1 MTSTPFAMFRVA
13 KVITTVD
20 GVDAT
25 ALVDSLSLTADKSQN
40 VLRSTLEPTLPEA
53 ATGGDYIWQLQF
65 AGEPEYRAWLGDA
78 GREAASI
85 LNDAALV
92 RHVDAVSYEDGRAGS
107 KCPLDRGVYRLLLIS
122 VNKAPN
128 AAAVAQFEYETYE
141 MGLYIPGIVRWR
153 ISRVQEASGARPWT
167 HIWEQ
172 EYQDLDG
179 LLKSYML
186 HPHHWAW
193 INRWYDPECVEHMI
207 DNHLCHSFC
216 NFQHSVIGPENGT

>member
-1 MTSTPFAMFRVA
+1 MWNLFAMYRVA
-13 KVITTVD
+13 KVLTVAE
-20 GVDAT
+20 GAEP
-25 ALVDSLSLTADKSQN
+25 LVLAERLSHTADKSPL
-40 VLRSTLEPTLPEA
+40 VLKSALEPTLPEA
-53 ATGGDYIWQLQF
+53 AAGGDYIWRMQF
-65 AGEPEYRAWLGDA
+65 AGERDYQAWLADA

-85 LNDAALV
+85 LNDPALL
-92 RHVDAVSYEDGRAGS
+92 RHVDAVDYEDGRAGS
-107 KCPLDRGVYRLLLIS
+107 KRPLDRGVYRLLLINVNNAPDLAS
-122 VNKAPN
+122 VAR
-128 AAAVAQFEYETYE
+128 FECETYE

-153 ISRVQEASGARPWT
+153 ISPVKEASGARPWT

-193 INRWYDPECVEHMI
+193 MNRWYDPECVEHMI

-216 NFQHSVIGPENGT
+216 NFQSSFLEPENGP